1 MGQAMRNDTDQ
12 IVAEVEES
20 GVCIVPN
27 FISADLLGRIRDD
40 LDRLNDLERQHGVAF
55 LESDGA
61 NQRVFNLVNKGEVFE
76 EIVQHP
82 DVMVV
87 MDKLLG
93 GDFILSG
100 FSSNTTGPGGE
111 EMTLHSDSGYV
122 PPPHPEYLLSANA
135 VWMIDDF
142 TEENGGTRYVPG
154 SHKLRTVPDSR
165 QTTRR
170 CQSLARPDQSRSC
183 TDTPGIRRAAT
194 ILATVSDARC
204 SHTMCV
210 RSCACRKII
219 SSRCARRFGIVL
231 LQLCATCSA
240 AICG

>member
-1 MGQAMRNDTDQ
+1 MGQAMRNDIDQ
-12 IVAEVEES
+12 IVGEVEES

-40 LDRLNDLERQHGVAF
+40 LDRLNDLERRHGVAF

-82 DVMVV
+82 DVMAV

-122 PPPHPEYLLSANA
+122 LPPHPEYLLSANA

-165 QTTRR
+165 RNYETVPIRIAECSRVGKADTEFHAP
-170 CQSLARPDQSRSC
+170 SPD
-183 TDTPGIRRAAT
+183 
-194 ILATVSDARC
+194 
-204 SHTMCV
+204 
-210 RSCACRKII
+210 
-219 SSRCARRFGIVL
+219 
-231 LQLCATCSA
+231 
-240 AICG
+240 